1 MKKILIKL
9 SMCLMLTFMIDL
21 SISNGVGQIL
31 ARHPMLRRK
40 KEEGEEK
47 TSWWFLV
54 TFMVLERMILGVT
67 YIMNV

>member
-47 TSWWFLV
+47 TS
-54 TFMVLERMILGVT
+54 
-67 YIMNV
+67 